1 MEWGGE
7 MMVVPPH
14 QQIKSDINDA
24 NDDNQNNSTI

>member
-1 MEWGGE
+1 MEWGDE

-14 QQIKSDINDA
+14 QRIKSDMNDA